1 MGYWI
6 LITSHPMSAAA
17 SAAIFSMHSFTAL
30 ATFRLILTR
39 CFAPRNV
46 VEGATHF
53 EPNTVPPNRWTDYTK
68 AFFDC
73 HLSDSEEGCDVI
85 FGSGENSLCSGEVA
99 MTECIFDVAPSSQD
113 N

>member
-6 LITSHPMSAAA
+6 LITSHPMSACCVLRYFPNAL
-17 SAAIFSMHSFTAL
+17 FHCTGHDSFDSNL
-30 ATFRLILTR
+30 LLR
-39 CFAPRNV
+39 V

-99 MTECIFDVAPSSQD
+99 MTECIFDGAPSSQD